1 MLKNSRPRR
10 RGHAKKKMLRD
21 LWGPKLLP
29 PATSRAQ
36 FILRCT
42 LSNPLHHSVIVGTAS
57 LQHLAENVAA
67 AEAGP
72 LPAEILQQVTLRVA
86 AVQC

>member
-1 MLKNSRPRR
+1 RPQLNDIWQQ
-10 RGHAKKKMLRD
+10 AALD
-21 LWGPKLLP
+21 DLLP

-67 AEAGP
+67 VAAGP
-72 LPAEILQQVTLRVA
+72 LPAEILQQVTQRVA
-86 AVQC
+86 AVLAQPAPAAYS